1 MKRSH
6 AIALGATGIILAGAW
21 LGSGKG
27 EGVSDAAIYA
37 DISECIRGGALNREQ
52 CEGQF
57 AEAEKNHVS
66 AAPKFANA
74 GECESQ
80 YGAGQCKPA
89 SFNGASV
96 FVPAMVGMLVAN
108 HLTNRRQAQALL
120 PPQRG
125 IPTCPPGQTPES
137 MPGCVAPRAA
147 TSSSSSSSSGSGW
160 RSYSTA
166 SGHSVS
172 RNESAGQTGVKV
184 PSQAAFAPP
193 PRNTLGAVAPR
204 PSSVTSTRSSS
215 SGAASGTVSRGGFG
229 STARST
235 SSSSSS

>member
-21 LGSGKG
+21 LGSGKN
-27 EGVSDAAIYA
+27 EASADAAIYG
-37 DISECIRGGALNREQ
+37 DVNECIRAGALNREQ
-52 CEGQF
+52 CETQF
-57 AEAEKNHVS
+57 AEAEKSHL
-66 AAPKFANA
+66 ATAPKFANTS
-74 GECESQ
+74 ECEMQ

-89 SFNGASV
+89 TFNGASV
-96 FVPAMVGMLVAN
+96 FVPAMIGMLVAN

-120 PPQRG
+120 PPQNG
-125 IPTCPPGQTPES
+125 IPVCPPGQTPQS
-137 MPGCVAPRAA
+137 MPGCVAPRQGST
-147 TSSSSSSSSGSGW
+147 TSSSSSSGGGW

-172 RNESAGQTGVKV
+172 RDTSAGQTRVQV
-184 PSQAAFAPP
+184 PAQAAAAPS
-193 PRNTLGAVAPR
+193 PRTSLGAVAPR
-204 PSSVTSTRSSS
+204 TSSVTSARSSS
-215 SGAASGTVSRGGFG
+215 SSASSNTVSRGGFG